1 MTTWDRRSPRAQA
14 ALQRSLL
21 RAQLRGA
28 VAPFSPYWRSRSRT
42 AGRDLATI
50 EDVEDLAGIAAV
62 GERDVCADGDPA
74 AAARLVLQADEEAY
88 VLAGDGPA
96 VRRAVVRRVLAPRSY
111 RAVLEADT
119 RPVSYVMAG
128 LGVRFP
134 VASTRGDLDVL
145 ARAGARLWSVLGLTG
160 RDVLVSGLRVAA
172 TTEHRGLEYAALAAG
187 SPALFPGPDE
197 LDATLALVPATV
209 LALPSDTAAAQLAAL
224 GRERLAS
231 VSTLLLVGAP
241 TAEERA
247 AATDALGRPEAAV
260 LGVHAPSGARLLWGE
275 CRESAGRDTDAGYHS
290 YPDFDVLQTVD
301 AETGE
306 AARSIDAVELVLTQL
321 QLKGSALVR
330 WRTGDIVADDPH
342 VGACPACE
350 RTVPRLVDL
359 RRAALV
365 PRITPRGSDPV
376 SVDLREVAGALTGRS
391 DLADWSVVL
400 GRSTRDGAD
409 ELLVHIAVDGTA
421 PAEVAVAVARDIG
434 AAAGFV
440 PSQVVLGDA
449 GALPSGEDAVTR
461 RISRRR

>member
-1 MTTWDRRSPRAQA
+1 MTTWDRRSPRTQA

-21 RAQLRGA
+21 RAQLRSS
-28 VAPFSPYWRSRSRT
+28 VAPFSPYWRSRSRA
-42 AGRDLATI
+42 AGRDLAGVEDI
-50 EDVEDLAGIAAV
+50 EDFAGIPAV

-96 VRRAVVRRVLAPRSY
+96 VRRAVVRRVFAPRSY
-111 RAVLEADT
+111 RALLEADT

-128 LGVRFP
+128 LGLRFP

-145 ARAGARLWSVLGLTG
+145 ARAGARLWAVLGLTG
-160 RDVLVSGLRVAA
+160 RDVVVSGLAVAA
-172 TTEHRGLEYAALAAG
+172 TTEHRGLEYAALAGG
-187 SPALFPGPDE
+187 SPALFPGPEE

-224 GRERLAS
+224 TRSRLAA

-241 TAEERA
+241 TPEERA
-247 AATDALGRPEAAV
+247 AATAALDRPDAAV
-260 LGVHAPSGARLLWGE
+260 LGVHAPTAARLLWGE

-290 YPDFDVLQTVD
+290 YPDFEVLQTVD

-306 AARSIDAVELVLTQL
+306 SGGIDAVELVLTQL

-330 WRTGDIVADDPH
+330 WRTGDIVADEPH
-342 VGACPACE
+342 VGACPACG

-365 PRITPRGSDPV
+365 PRIAPRRSDPV

-400 GRSTRDGAD
+400 GRSARDGAD
-409 ELLVHIAVDGTA
+409 ELLVHIAVDGA
-421 PAEVAVAVARDIG
+421 AAAAEVAVAVARDIG
-434 AAAGFV
+434 TAAGIV

-461 RISRRR
+461 RISRQR